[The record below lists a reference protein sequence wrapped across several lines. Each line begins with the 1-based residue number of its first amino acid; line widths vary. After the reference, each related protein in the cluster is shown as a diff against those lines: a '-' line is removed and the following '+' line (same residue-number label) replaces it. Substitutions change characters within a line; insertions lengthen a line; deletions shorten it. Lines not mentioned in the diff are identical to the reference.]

1 MQYVIRETGRVLFSL
16 EDARACAMEYMTDN
30 SLYKIFQY
38 MIIEDINGN
47 FIETVYRN
55 APKED

>member
-1 MQYVIRETGRVLFSL
+1 MLYVIRETGRILFSL

-30 SLYKIFQY
+30 PLYKIFQY